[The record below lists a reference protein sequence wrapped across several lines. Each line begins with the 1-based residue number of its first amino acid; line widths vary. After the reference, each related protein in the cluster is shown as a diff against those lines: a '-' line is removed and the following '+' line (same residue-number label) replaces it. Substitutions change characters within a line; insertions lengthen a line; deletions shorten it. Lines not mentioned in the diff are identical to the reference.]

1 VPHES
6 GSTFYGL
13 RLDTLFDNILLD
25 AAAGGTRYGFVNVT
39 TPCLTPVVSSCA
51 GALFAD
57 ALHPATTVPE
67 PTTIALV
74 AGGLLMLTGLRRR
87 SQRR

>member
-25 AAAGGTRYGFVNVT
+25 AAAG
-39 TPCLTPVVSSCA
+39 PCLTPVVSSCA